1 MKSFNLNPK
10 KSLQGQMFLNFMIPF
25 AIIGLALFI
34 FVKSITGYIIDEH
47 VLPEFDQIL
56 EMNGENLSAFTDEN
70 VVNQVI
76 AGEGGESQLTTF
88 LDEYA
93 KGKEGLEYVYVLTRQ
108 NGKDYIVGMNGSS
121 DAMVESPFTD
131 DQARAFEE
139 KKSVL
144 TSIYTDKWGSHK
156 SYFVP
161 VDGSDAIIGVDM
173 STQFIDDLVNTI
185 NLFLIGFVVMAIL
198 IGGVIA
204 YLFGRNMNKHIQ
216 KLVHSMDKMASG
228 DLTEEITTTRKDEI
242 GTLSHKFEHMRGNL
256 IRMIESVKANA
267 DSIDATSVDLV
278 TGFSEMTE
286 ASEQIATGTME
297 EARASESRSQHI
309 ERISTGTTSMSD
321 EVKILT
327 EQTGR
332 IDQFT
337 QSTSRRAK
345 EGSDQIVRITDQI
358 TRIQKNSQISHER
371 LVTLENKI
379 VAINRDIDLIKD
391 ISDQTNLLSLNA
403 SIEAARAGEA
413 GKGFAVVAEEVQNL
427 ARLTDSNVKTINQAI
442 QEINQQTE
450 EMMDAN
456 KEVNS
461 DIEDGVNLV
470 ATSGELFETIF
481 HGVQGL
487 SDEVKKMVSSMD
499 TVQSNTKDS
508 IESIH
513 EIAAISEEG
522 VATLQEIASSS
533 EQQNTTVR
541 TLQMKNSELKAM
553 ADSLKEEVQRFKL

>member
-1 MKSFNLNPK
+1 M
-10 KSLQGQMFLNFMIPF
+10 
-25 AIIGLALFI
+25 
-34 FVKSITGYIIDEH
+34 
-47 VLPEFDQIL
+47 
-56 EMNGENLSAFTDEN
+56 
-70 VVNQVI
+70 
-76 AGEGGESQLTTF
+76 
-88 LDEYA
+88 
-93 KGKEGLEYVYVLTRQ
+93 
-108 NGKDYIVGMNGSS
+108 
-121 DAMVESPFTD
+121 
-131 DQARAFEE
+131 
-139 KKSVL
+139 
-144 TSIYTDKWGSHK
+144 
-156 SYFVP
+156 
-161 VDGSDAIIGVDM
+161 
-173 STQFIDDLVNTI
+173 
-185 NLFLIGFVVMAIL
+185 
-198 IGGVIA
+198 
-204 YLFGRNMNKHIQ
+204 
-216 KLVHSMDKMASG
+216 
-228 DLTEEITTTRKDEI
+228 
-242 GTLSHKFEHMRGNL
+242 
-256 IRMIESVKANA
+256 
-267 DSIDATSVDLV
+267 
-278 TGFSEMTE
+278 
-286 ASEQIATGTME
+286 
-297 EARASESRSQHI
+297 
-309 ERISTGTTSMSD
+309 
-321 EVKILT
+321 
-327 EQTGR
+327 
-332 IDQFT
+332 
-337 QSTSRRAK
+337 
-345 EGSDQIVRITDQI
+345 RITDQI

-371 LVTLENKI
+371 LMTLENKI

-442 QEINQQTE
+442 QEINQQTA

-487 SDEVKKMVSSMD
+487 SDEVRKMVSSMD

-541 TLQMKNSELKAM
+541 TLQTKNSELKTM